1 MNYKYLIFE
10 RNVPVVKITLN
21 RPECQNALSLELSD
35 EMAEAVRQVNGDDD
49 IRIVIFT
56 GAGGNF
62 CSGDDIKQFDQWGG
76 ETKIFDRIWFYQ
88 SISNMIENLP
98 QVTIAAIEG
107 NAVGGGLELTM
118 VCDFAIGTEDSHY
131 GIPEIDIGCTPGWG
145 GTQRM
150 GRMIGRRKVKD
161 LILTGRLIDAW
172 EAERLNLITKVVPKG
187 KLDDAVADLV
197 KILLSKDQIVLKAAK
212 HIINRGLEADL
223 FTGLGFELFS
233 HVMTRQT
240 EEGKNSYRSFN
251 KKKGVWPERRV
262 MREQSEWVKPS
273 LNRKLH

>member
-1 MNYKYLIFE
+1 MKYKYIIFE
-10 RNVPVVKITLN
+10 RNVPTAKITLN
-21 RPECQNALSLELSD
+21 RPECQNALSLQLSNELAD
-35 EMAEAVRQVNGDDD
+35 VVQRVRDDAE
-49 IRIVIFT
+49 IRILIFT

-62 CSGDDIKQFDQWGG
+62 CAGDDIREFDDWGR
-76 ETKIFDRIWFYQ
+76 ETKIFDQIWFYQ
-88 SISNMIENLP
+88 SMSNMVENLP
-98 QVTIAAIEG
+98 QVTIAAVEG

-172 EAERLNLITKVVPKG
+172 EAERLNLITKVVPNG
-187 KLDDAVADLV
+187 RLDDAVADLV
-197 KILLSKDQIVLKAAK
+197 RILLTKDQIVLKAAK

-233 HVMTRQT
+233 HVMTRET
-240 EEGKNSYRSFN
+240 EEGKKSYRSFSQ
-251 KKKGVWPERRV
+251 KKGVWSERR
-262 MREQSEWVKPS
+262 MIREKSEWAKPS
-273 LNRKLH
+273 LKRKS

>member
-1 MNYKYLIFE
+1 MTYKYIIFE
-10 RNVPVVKITLN
+10 KKAPIAKITLN
-21 RPECQNALSLELSD
+21 RPECQNALSMAMSD
-35 EMAEAVRQVNGDDD
+35 ELADAVKRVKDDDD
-49 IRIVIFT
+49 IRILIFT

-62 CSGDDIKQFDQWGG
+62 CAGDDIKEFDDWGS

-88 SISNMIENLP
+88 SLSNEIENLP
-98 QVTIAAIEG
+98 QVTIAAVEG

-118 VCDFAIGTEDSHY
+118 VCDFAIGTEDSYY

-161 LILTGRLIDAW
+161 LILTGRLINAW
-172 EAERLNLITKVVPKG
+172 EAERLNLISKVVPKG
-187 KLDDAVADLV
+187 QLDQAVADLV
-197 KILLSKDQIVLKAAK
+197 NILLSKDHIVLKAAK

-240 EEGKNSYRSFN
+240 EEGKKSYRSFN
-251 KKKGVWPERRV
+251 QKKGVWPERRAL
-262 MREQSEWVKPS
+262 REKSEWAKPN
-273 LNRKLH
+273 LRRRA